1 MISRRRLL
9 AGILAAPAV
18 AASCGGSRGETPDRS
33 DNAGFAGVLL
43 GAPLPKPTAAFT
55 DTSGEPFNVAERT
68 AGELTL
74 LFFGYTSCPDVC
86 PVHLSV
92 LAGALDRLTGPAA
105 RANVA
110 FVGVDTARDTPEVMR
125 RYLDQFDQ
133 RFIGLTA
140 EPSVIDGALATL
152 KMPAP
157 VIQPPG
163 QDGSYSVDHASQ
175 IAVFTTDNLC
185 HIVYPF
191 GVRRQDWVVDLPR
204 LVDIDWS
211 TVQVPGTEGAQR

>member
-9 AGILAAPAV
+9 AGLLAAPAV
-18 AASCGGSRGETPDRS
+18 AASCGGARGETPDRS

-133 RFIGLTA
+133 
-140 EPSVIDGALATL
+140 
-152 KMPAP
+152 
-157 VIQPPG
+157 PPG